1 MPCRAVVRKEA
12 CVADTMEAGRQDM
25 DQEPPDELRRG
36 KPHDLHSIA
45 GFDPVVF
52 PLEGY
57 GLGIGAHQA
66 MV

>member
-1 MPCRAVVRKEA
+1 
-12 CVADTMEAGRQDM
+12 M

-52 PLEGY
+52 PPEGY
-57 GLGIGAHQA
+57 GVCIGANQA
-66 MV
+66 VV